1 MPFHAAS
8 AGSTASARL
17 GATGRAAGPCQKAHQ
32 IESALQY
39 LDGDLQLSS
48 SFSNGE
54 PTQGAVVRLLNAD
67 GTPGQE
73 LGRTDADGRLN
84 LDLSSVGNGTVDL
97 QVDGGPGHRDY
108 LELPV
113 QDGEVNLNEVVV
125 LPFSLVMVGLLV
137 SVRRRTTEPRMA
149 TSTGSD
155 ALDRMVER
163 LGAPPIQSAATSTC
177 SGWPRSSP
185 MPAEEQ
191 TDDIKVKGCVSQVFV
206 RVPSMRE

>member
-1 MPFHAAS
+1 MGTIDRPSMLRLLAPLLLRGSVLHS
-8 AGSTASARL
+8 AVLAPA
-17 GATGRAAGPCQKAHQ
+17 KAHQ

-39 LDGDLQLSS
+39 LDGNLQLSS

-73 LGRTDADGRLN
+73 LGRTDAQGRLS

-113 QDGEVNLNEVVV
+113 RYGEVNLNEVVMF
-125 LPFSLVMVGLLV
+125 PFSLVMVGLLV
-137 SVRRRTTEPRMA
+137 SVRRLN
-149 TSTGSD
+149 D
-155 ALDRMVER
+155 
-163 LGAPPIQSAATSTC
+163 
-177 SGWPRSSP
+177 
-185 MPAEEQ
+185 
-191 TDDIKVKGCVSQVFV
+191 
-206 RVPSMRE
+206 

>member
-1 MPFHAAS
+1 MSTIDRPSMLRLLAPLVLL
-8 AGSTASARL
+8 GSVL
-17 GATGRAAGPCQKAHQ
+17 QGALLAPAKAHQ

-73 LGRTDADGRLN
+73 LGRTDADGRLS
-84 LDLSSVGNGTVDL
+84 LDLSTVGNGTVDL

-113 QDGEVNLNEVVV
+113 HDGTVNVNEVVM
-125 LPFSLVMVGLLV
+125 LPFSLVLVGLLV
-137 SVRRRTTEPRMA
+137 SVRRRN
-149 TSTGSD
+149 D
-155 ALDRMVER
+155 
-163 LGAPPIQSAATSTC
+163 
-177 SGWPRSSP
+177 
-185 MPAEEQ
+185 
-191 TDDIKVKGCVSQVFV
+191 
-206 RVPSMRE
+206 

>member
-1 MPFHAAS
+1 MGSIDRPSMLRLLAPLVLLSSVLHGAAM
-8 AGSTASARL
+8 APAR
-17 GATGRAAGPCQKAHQ
+17 AHQ

-73 LGRTDADGRLN
+73 LGRTDADGRLS
-84 LDLSSVGNGTVDL
+84 LDLRTVGNGTVDL

-113 QDGEVNLNEVVV
+113 HDGEVNLNEVVV
-125 LPFSLVMVGLLV
+125 FPFSLVLVGLLV
-137 SVRRRTTEPRMA
+137 SVRRRNH
-149 TSTGSD
+149 
-155 ALDRMVER
+155 
-163 LGAPPIQSAATSTC
+163 
-177 SGWPRSSP
+177 
-185 MPAEEQ
+185 
-191 TDDIKVKGCVSQVFV
+191 
-206 RVPSMRE
+206 

>member
-1 MPFHAAS
+1 MGTIVRLSMLRLLAPLVLLSSVLH
-8 AGSTASARL
+8 STVLAPAR
-17 GATGRAAGPCQKAHQ
+17 AHQ
-32 IESALQY
+32 IESALHY

-137 SVRRRTTEPRMA
+137 SVRRRN
-149 TSTGSD
+149 D
-155 ALDRMVER
+155 
-163 LGAPPIQSAATSTC
+163 
-177 SGWPRSSP
+177 
-185 MPAEEQ
+185 
-191 TDDIKVKGCVSQVFV
+191 
-206 RVPSMRE
+206 